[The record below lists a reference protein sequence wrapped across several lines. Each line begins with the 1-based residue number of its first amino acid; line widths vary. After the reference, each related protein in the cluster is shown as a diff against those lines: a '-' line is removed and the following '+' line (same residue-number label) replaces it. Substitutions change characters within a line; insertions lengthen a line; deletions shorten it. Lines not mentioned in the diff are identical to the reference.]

1 LSTSAFRLL
10 SGAAAPLTKPA
21 GACVEIVFVRIRLCD
36 RLNYASPP
44 RAENARFCRFGCAL
58 GSEAILLRARLVF
71 GRDQPRNG
79 FAEVRLAGGTC
90 ATEPPEWP
98 AMGGAVPGDTGT
110 ASIGNA

>member
-1 LSTSAFRLL
+1 LAPCYGATRERLSVCLF
-10 SGAAAPLTKPA
+10 SGAL
-21 GACVEIVFVRIRLCD
+21 GVNFRI
-36 RLNYASPP
+36 
-44 RAENARFCRFGCAL
+44 CRFGCAL

-110 ASIGNA
+110 ASIGNV